1 MRSAMSTYKASTPSF
16 SIGDQISYA
25 FGSGMAYGEVVRL
38 LDGGDAVEVQL
49 EDGRKEIKRSRDR
62 SLRLL
67 RRATGQSEVEESHSD
82 RSVARDREID
92 EVRRSDVRRR
102 S

>member
-1 MRSAMSTYKASTPSF
+1 MQTQNSSTF
-16 SIGDQISYA
+16 GVGDEVSYA
-25 FGSGMAYGEVVRL
+25 FGSGMAYGQITRM
-38 LDGGDAVEVQL
+38 LDNGQAVEIQF
-49 EDGRKEIKRSRDR
+49 EDGRREVKRSRDR

-67 RRATGQSEVEESHSD
+67 RRSSGKSEVDESHAD
-82 RSVARDREID
+82 RTAARDREID